1 MASPQVTVRLDPET
15 YKTLVKLAQVERKK
29 LAELTRELI
38 EQGIGR
44 HQSIETEVLDRLN
57 QMSMELG
64 ELMGRAVKAS
74 GHAAYYSKL
83 ASEASDETAHFITTN
98 PKLEGGQVL
107 DAESRSQRA
116 QTRRKKMKEVADFYL
131 TQPFEKI

>member
-15 YKTLVKLAQVERKK
+15 YKTLVKLAQMERKN

-57 QMSMELG
+57 QMSAEMG
-64 ELMGRAVKAS
+64 ELLARAVKAS
-74 GHAAYYSKL
+74 GHAAAYALMSTRYTYETQHYTVTDGQTLDDESKKERQRGWEKY
-83 ASEASDETAHFITTN
+83 AKEI
-98 PKLEGGQVL
+98 
-107 DAESRSQRA
+107 AEKFLSG
-116 QTRRKKMKEVADFYL
+116 
-131 TQPFEKI
+131 PFEKL